1 MCRNRI
7 SIILI
12 FLMVLSFSSEAQD
25 TETRYGIGVNFA
37 KDFVYANVGGGDYSI
52 LALPYDFSNI
62 SFIVRGEKF
71 RFEPMIGYFRYGRDY
86 SQGSTSSEY
95 IYSNWRLGANLS
107 VNNVIGTMHH
117 YYGITIGVI
126 LSSIS
131 SEFKSEFNSEK
142 SDESKT
148 DFFIGPI
155 LGGEYNF
162 NEFLS
167 LGGEIQFNYIS
178 LGQYNDDSNAE
189 RSESL
194 LTTRAII
201 VLRWYFK

>member
-1 MCRNRI
+1 MRRVSI
-7 SIILI
+7 SSVI
-12 FLMVLSFSSEAQD
+12 FFMLTVTFPLSAQ
-25 TETRYGIGVNFA
+25 EVENKYGIGVNFA
-37 KDFVYANVGGGDYSI
+37 KDFVYANVGGADYSI

-71 RFEPMIGYFRYGRDY
+71 RLEPMIGYFRYGRNY
-86 SQGSTSSEY
+86 SQGSSSSKY
-95 IYSNWRLGANLS
+95 SYSNWRLGANLS
-107 VNNVIGTMHH
+107 VNNANGAMHH

-126 LSSIS
+126 LSSMS
-131 SEFKSEFNSEK
+131 SEITSEFNSGK
-142 SDESKT
+142 NDESKT

-178 LGQYNDDSNAE
+178 LGQYNDDSDAE
-189 RSESL
+189 ISESL